1 MNSHVAI
8 RHGADVEYPAAQQR
22 ALHKAKRLQW
32 LTIGYLITTIIAIYL
47 TMGQSQAMKTA
58 WVEDFLSLIPP
69 VVFLISVRLA
79 ARPPN
84 LRFPYGYHR
93 AVMIGYLVAA
103 LALLVVGGFLLIDA
117 GIKLITIEHP
127 TINTVE
133 LFGEHVWL
141 GWLMFPALLWGA
153 VPSIFIGRAKLPLA
167 SMLQDKILYA
177 DAKVNKADWL
187 TAVGAIAGVAG
198 IALGIWWADAAAAAL
213 ISVDILN
220 DGVTNLS
227 RAVLA
232 LMDESPRRAGEKHLD
247 PLVRR
252 LVSELEAMPEVKGA
266 RVRLREEGHV
276 YFGDVTVV
284 LSSER
289 DVLDEL
295 ARIAQR
301 AHALDWRMHDIVI
314 VPARSLD

>member
-1 MNSHVAI
+1 MTNDVVI
-8 RHGADVEYPAAQQR
+8 RYGADVEYPPAQQR
-22 ALHKAKRLQW
+22 ALHRAKRLQW

-58 WVEDFLSLIPP
+58 WVEDLLSLIPP

-84 LRFPYGYHR
+84 LHFPYGYHR
-93 AVMIGYLVAA
+93 AVMIGYVTAA

-117 GIKLITIEHP
+117 SIKLIMMEHP
-127 TINTVE
+127 TINSVE
-133 LFGEHVWL
+133 LFGSHVWL

-153 VPSIFIGRAKLPLA
+153 VPPIFIGRAKLPLA

-177 DAKVNKADWL
+177 DAKMNKADWL
-187 TAVGAIAGVAG
+187 TAIGAIAGVAG
-198 IALGIWWADAAAAAL
+198 IGLGIWWADAAAAAL
-213 ISVDILN
+213 ISLDILN
-220 DGVTNLS
+220 DGLTNLGRS
-227 RAVLA
+227 VRA

-252 LVSELEAMPEVKGA
+252 LISELEAMPEVKAA

-284 LSSER
+284 LSRER
-289 DVLDEL
+289 EVLDIL
-295 ARIAQR
+295 ARIAER
-301 AHALDWRMHDIVI
+301 AHALDWRIHDIVV